1 MKGCI
6 VAGVIV
12 LLVAILVAVNAAYVT
27 HVATAMESMWSA
39 LPASPDPAS
48 TPAAVRRMKD
58 YLDRHETGLGF
69 SIGFPILD
77 GIDERLARLE
87 AYAEAGDATEYAA
100 TLAALGGCIGDLH
113 RHEQVHL
120 RNVF

>member
-1 MKGCI
+1 M
-6 VAGVIV
+6 AGGIV
-12 LLVAILVAVNAAYVT
+12 LLVAILVAINAAYVT
-27 HVATAMESMWSA
+27 HVATAMEAMWRA

-87 AYAEAGDATEYAA
+87 AYAEAGENNEYAA
-100 TLAALGGCIGDLH
+100 TLAALGGCIGDLR